1 MKLDAILHVLVPK
14 DDTFFVLFE
23 KDSENLLLAA
33 RIFKEL
39 MAEQT
44 SREERAQKIRRVEEL
59 EHRGDEITHQI
70 YSALGT
76 TFITPYDR
84 EDIHAFASTLD
95 DILDYIKGASSR
107 IVLYRVKKV
116 TPEMERLA
124 VMIYESVEQLNTAIG
139 LLRNLKNA
147 AAIKEC
153 LVRVH
158 SIENEADDL
167 FERAIASLFE
177 DEDDPIQLIKN
188 KELLV
193 SLETATDQCEDVAN
207 VIETIIVKNT

>member
-23 KDSENLLLAA
+23 KDSDNLLLAA

-84 EDIHAFASTLD
+84 EDIHALASTLD

-147 AAIKEC
+147 PAIKEC

>member
-23 KDSENLLLAA
+23 KDSDNLLLAA

-84 EDIHAFASTLD
+84 EDIHALASTLD